1 MSMPTSMSVP
11 VTSDDIRAAYA
22 RIRNHIRRT
31 PVIPLPRGSLGGDFT
46 PVLKLEHTQVSGS
59 FKARGAFNSLLSMN
73 PPAAG
78 VAAASGGNHGAAV
91 ALAARDLGIPARIFV
106 PEISPPPKIAA
117 IRRYG
122 AEVVV
127 GGAQYD
133 DAQAAC
139 DAYVAATGAL
149 KIHPFSA
156 TPTIAGQGTVG
167 LEWAEQAELDEVV
180 IAVGGG
186 GLVSGVASWF
196 RDTPVRVV
204 GVEPEGSCAL
214 QAAMA
219 AGGPVEVKVQSVAAD
234 SLGARNVGPLVHEI
248 CAKAVDSVAL
258 VPDEAILAAIRTL
271 WQDFHLLLEPGGAA
285 AFAAIHAGIHK
296 PEPGSRV
303 GILLCGGNIDM
314 KRAQEWV
321 G

>member
-1 MSMPTSMSVP
+1 MPALP
-11 VTSDDIRAAYA
+11 VTPEDIRVAYA
-22 RIRNHIRRT
+22 RIRDHVRRT
-31 PVIPLPRGSLGGDFT
+31 PILELPRGALGGDFT
-46 PVLKLEHTQVSGS
+46 PVLKLEHTQLSGS

-91 ALAARDLGIPARIFV
+91 AFAAQKLGIPARIFV

-117 IRRYG
+117 IRRFG

-139 DAYVAATGAL
+139 DAYVAETGAL

-156 TPTIAGQGTVG
+156 PATIAGQGTLG
-167 LEWAEQAELDEVV
+167 LEWAEQAALDEVV

-186 GLVSGVASWF
+186 GLISGAAAWF
-196 RDTPVRVV
+196 HDQPVRVI
-204 GVEPEGSCAL
+204 GVEPEGSRAL
-214 QAAMA
+214 DAALA

-248 CAKAVDSVAL
+248 CAAGVDRVAL
-258 VPDEAILAAIRTL
+258 VADAAILGAIRTA

-285 AFAAIHAGIHK
+285 ALGAVLSGAHRPAA
-296 PEPGSRV
+296 GSRV
-303 GILLCGGNIDM
+303 GILLCGGNVDLA
-314 KRAQEWV
+314 RATEWV

>member
-1 MSMPTSMSVP
+1 MPVLP
-11 VTSDDIRAAYA
+11 VTPEDIRVASA
-22 RIRNHIRRT
+22 RIRDHVRRT
-31 PVIPLPRGSLGGDFT
+31 PILELPRGALGGDFT
-46 PVLKLEHTQVSGS
+46 PILKLEHTQLSGS
-59 FKARGAFNSLLSMN
+59 FKARGAFNSLLSMQ

-91 ALAARDLGIPARIFV
+91 AFAAQKLGIPARIFV

-122 AEVVV
+122 ADVVV

-139 DAYVAATGAL
+139 DAYVAETGAL

-156 TPTIAGQGTVG
+156 PATIAGQGTLG
-167 LEWAEQAELDEVV
+167 LEWAEQATLDEVV

-186 GLVSGVASWF
+186 GLISGAAAWF
-196 RDTPVRVV
+196 HDQPVRVI
-204 GVEPEGSCAL
+204 GVEPEGSRAL
-214 QAAMA
+214 DAALA

-248 CAKAVDSVAL
+248 CAAGVERVAL
-258 VPDEAILAAIRTL
+258 VADAAILGAIRTA

-285 AFAAIHAGIHK
+285 ALGAVLSGAHRPVA
-296 PEPGSRV
+296 GSRV
-303 GILLCGGNIDM
+303 GILLCGGNVDLA
-314 KRAQEWV
+314 RAVEWV
-321 G
+321 A

>member
-1 MSMPTSMSVP
+1 MPVLP
-11 VTSDDIRAAYA
+11 VTPEDIRVAYA
-22 RIRNHIRRT
+22 RIRDHVRRT
-31 PVIPLPRGSLGGDFT
+31 PILELPRGALGGDFT
-46 PVLKLEHTQVSGS
+46 PILKLEHTQLSGS
-59 FKARGAFNSLLSMN
+59 FKARGAFNSLLSMQ

-91 ALAARDLGIPARIFV
+91 AFAAQRLGIPARIFV

-122 AEVVV
+122 ADVVV

-156 TPTIAGQGTVG
+156 LATIAGQGTLG
-167 LEWAEQAELDEVV
+167 LEWAEQAALDEVV

-186 GLVSGVASWF
+186 GLISGAAAWF
-196 RDTPVRVV
+196 HDQPVRVI
-204 GVEPEGSCAL
+204 GVEPEGSRAL
-214 QAAMA
+214 DAALA

-248 CAKAVDSVAL
+248 CAAGVERVAL
-258 VPDEAILAAIRTL
+258 VADAAILGAIRTA

-285 AFAAIHAGIHK
+285 ALGAVLSGAHRPVA
-296 PEPGSRV
+296 GSRV
-303 GILLCGGNIDM
+303 GILLCGGNVDLA
-314 KRAQEWV
+314 RAAEWV

>member
-1 MSMPTSMSVP
+1 MPALP
-11 VTSDDIRAAYA
+11 VTPEDIRVAYA
-22 RIRNHIRRT
+22 RIRDHVRCT
-31 PVIPLPRGSLGGDFT
+31 PILELPRGALGGDFT
-46 PVLKLEHTQVSGS
+46 PVLKLEHTQLSGS

-91 ALAARDLGIPARIFV
+91 AFAAQKLGIPARIFV

-117 IRRYG
+117 IRRFG

-139 DAYVAATGAL
+139 DAYVAETGAL

-156 TPTIAGQGTVG
+156 PATIAGQGTLG
-167 LEWAEQAELDEVV
+167 LEWAEQAALDEVV

-186 GLVSGVASWF
+186 GLISGAAAWF
-196 RDTPVRVV
+196 HDQPVRVI
-204 GVEPEGSCAL
+204 GVEPEGSRAL
-214 QAAMA
+214 DAALA

-248 CAKAVDSVAL
+248 CAAGVDRVAL
-258 VPDEAILAAIRTL
+258 VADAAILGAIRTA

-285 AFAAIHAGIHK
+285 ALGAVLSGAHRPVA
-296 PEPGSRV
+296 GSRV
-303 GILLCGGNIDM
+303 GILLCGGNVDLA
-314 KRAQEWV
+314 RATEWV

>member
-1 MSMPTSMSVP
+1 MPVLP
-11 VTSDDIRAAYA
+11 VTPEDIRVAYA
-22 RIRNHIRRT
+22 RIRDHVRRT
-31 PVIPLPRGSLGGDFT
+31 PILELPRGALGGDFT
-46 PVLKLEHTQVSGS
+46 PILKLEHTQLSGS
-59 FKARGAFNSLLSMN
+59 FKARGAFNSLLSMQ

-91 ALAARDLGIPARIFV
+91 AFAAQRLGIPARIFV

-122 AEVVV
+122 ADVVV

-156 TPTIAGQGTVG
+156 PATIAGQGTLG
-167 LEWAEQAELDEVV
+167 LEWAEQAALDEVV

-186 GLVSGVASWF
+186 GLISGAAAWF
-196 RDTPVRVV
+196 HDQPVRVI
-204 GVEPEGSCAL
+204 GVEPEGSRAL
-214 QAAMA
+214 DAALA

-248 CAKAVDSVAL
+248 CAAGVERVAL
-258 VPDEAILAAIRTL
+258 VADAAILGAIRTA

-285 AFAAIHAGIHK
+285 ALGAVLSGAHRPAA
-296 PEPGSRV
+296 GSRV
-303 GILLCGGNIDM
+303 GILLCGGNVDLA
-314 KRAQEWV
+314 RAAEWV